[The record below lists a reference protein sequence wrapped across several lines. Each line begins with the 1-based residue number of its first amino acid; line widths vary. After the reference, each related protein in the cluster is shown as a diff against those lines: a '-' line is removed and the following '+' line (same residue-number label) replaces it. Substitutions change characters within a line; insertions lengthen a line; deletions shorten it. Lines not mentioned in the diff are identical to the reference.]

1 MSSARVREAQLGIP
15 RTPGYAGVT
24 LAGIPYVCERK
35 ERGGCQ
41 ASPPPPPPPPSHG
54 GVRSTRRRRR
64 RHHSPPIFFRR
75 WLPLR
80 GRRRNCRSS
89 FPLLPLFVL
98 FPALRAFS
106 PFSPPSLSMSLLS
119 LTLPRTYLPFHRAR
133 LASFALVPFPS
144 SFRPTALRFLLLFVP
159 KNDGVEGRAAKR
171 DGKDESNKEGEILEH
186 GDKRRGGFHRLTV
199 VGGRR
204 EGRFPVVGIFLD
216 VERRR
221 THTHTHTRTR
231 PTPLRLY
238 LRTLFLLQRCNRRLY
253 YFRERERKCS
263 KRRKTGVENGRGLFD
278 TRGGREEAADAK
290 VIVQLVTQTDP
301 SSFSSSGATCVS
313 RARAYLPV

>member
-24 LAGIPYVCERK
+24 LAGIPYMCERK

-41 ASPPPPPPPPSHG
+41 ASPPPPPPSHR

-89 FPLLPLFVL
+89 FPLLPSFVL

-186 GDKRRGGFHRLTV
+186 DDKRRGGFHRLTV

-221 THTHTHTRTR
+221 THTH
-231 PTPLRLY
+231 
-238 LRTLFLLQRCNRRLY
+238 Q
-253 YFRERERKCS
+253 
-263 KRRKTGVENGRGLFD
+263 
-278 TRGGREEAADAK
+278 ADS
-290 VIVQLVTQTDP
+290 P
-301 SSFSSSGATCVS
+301 SSLSSYAFSFAALQSTTLLLPRKGEKMQRTEKDGGEEWPGAV
-313 RARAYLPV
+313 

>member
-1 MSSARVREAQLGIP
+1 MPSIPAAASTFPRGCPLHSSTATAPSFPANFFQTMAPPTRSTPELPFLFPSSALVRPLSRAARFL
-15 RTPGYAGVT
+15 
-24 LAGIPYVCERK
+24 
-35 ERGGCQ
+35 
-41 ASPPPPPPPPSHG
+41 S
-54 GVRSTRRRRR
+54 
-64 RHHSPPIFFRR
+64 IFTT
-75 WLPLR
+75 LPLD
-80 GRRRNCRSS
+80 
-89 FPLLPLFVL
+89 
-98 FPALRAFS
+98 
-106 PFSPPSLSMSLLS
+106 MSLLS

-144 SFRPTALRFLLLFVP
+144 SFRPAALRFLLLFVP

-221 THTHTHTRTR
+221 THTHQAE
-231 PTPLRLY
+231 PPRLY

-263 KRRKTGVENGRGLFD
+263 ERRKTGVENGRGLFD
-278 TRGGREEAADAK
+278 TRGGREEGADAK
-290 VIVQLVTQTDP
+290 VIAQLVTQTDP